1 MIGELPLNEIL
12 AYANSRLTERS
23 LQPVSRRTLDYWISA
38 GLIEHPRRKGKA
50 GRGFLPEAA
59 KLQIVH
65 MRELQERFNFTLAEI
80 RAVLANGSEL
90 ESVLNLLLAVENT
103 YGHSLVP
110 YARAY
115 ACAHPVSSDPE
126 EVHHVHIV
134 HNIDAGDQELTVD
147 QVAELLETDTKTVS
161 ELANSRE
168 LPSHGVLQRRF
179 LKNEIIDWKIK
190 NSPENK
196 TPLTSLIT
204 QMINLHN
211 ELRSLERLDGATE
224 KSRGWLLYWVSEID
238 TELWRMRRLCHVEE
252 MKQKNLSQGP
262 GAPQSRPRP

>member
-1 MIGELPLNEIL
+1 MIGELPLNEVL
-12 AYANSRLTERS
+12 DYANSRLAEKS

-38 GLIEHPRRKGKA
+38 GLIDHPRRKGKA
-50 GRGFLPEAA
+50 GRGFLPESAR
-59 KLQIVH
+59 LWIVH

-80 RAVLANGSEL
+80 RAVLAMSSNL
-90 ESVLNLLLAVENT
+90 EDILNLLVQVENT

-115 ACAHPVSSDPE
+115 ACSNPVSSDPE
-126 EVHHVHIV
+126 EVHHVYIV
-134 HNIDAGDQELTVD
+134 QNINAGDQELTVD
-147 QVAELLETDTKTVS
+147 QVAELLETDTKTVL

-179 LKNEIIDWKIK
+179 LRNEIAEWKVK

-196 TPLTSLIT
+196 TPLTTLIT

-211 ELRSLERLDGATE
+211 ELRNLERLDGATD
-224 KSRGWLLYWVSEID
+224 KSRGWLLYWVNEID
-238 TELWRMRRLCHVEE
+238 TELWRVRRLCHAED
-252 MKQKNLSQGP
+252 MKQKNFALG
-262 GAPQSRPRP
+262 PRPPQLRTK